1 MRIVYPDNYNEF
13 ECAAGK
19 CPDTCC
25 KGWQIEIDDKSL
37 EKYERH
43 IGHFSDRLQES
54 IDWNEG
60 CFKHDDSGRCA
71 LLNKDN
77 LCEMVLNM
85 GEDSLCPTCALYPR
99 HVEEYEGLREW
110 SLSMSCPVAAAMI
123 LGKKDPVHFVE
134 ERNDDDDPLIKEFG
148 DFDFLLFTELEDA
161 RQVIYAMIQDR
172 EMPIGARINALMQ
185 MSLQLQI
192 CVEENR
198 ISNMK
203 DIVNVYAGV
212 NDVAIDGKKKVI
224 ESGEEYED
232 ILDYGDSLSKL
243 NIEDPR
249 KRYEFL
255 QETFSVFSKLEC
267 MREGWQE
274 IVDAE
279 RDMLSKGVENYVRL
293 RRGFKE
299 HMLNKEWWPILEENF
314 LMAFVYTYFCGAVYD
329 DWIDTKL
336 MLGVFSLVYTEEF
349 IMNLYYK
356 DSENSALNDAEEDD
370 GDDDVKIF
378 REVEAHE
385 TTDVTFEDCVG
396 IVYRYVREIEH
407 SDNNLN
413 TLEEFLHEYLFSP
426 A

>member
-13 ECAAGK
+13 ECAADK

-25 KGWQIEIDDKSL
+25 KGWQIEIDDRSL

-54 IDWNEG
+54 IDWNVG
-60 CFKHDDSGRCA
+60 CFKQDEKGRCA
-71 LLNKDN
+71 LLNQDN

-110 SLSMSCPVAAAMI
+110 SLSMSCPVAASLV
-123 LGKKDPVHFVE
+123 LGRKDPVHFVE

-161 RQVIYAMIQDR
+161 RQVIYAMIQNR

-255 QETFSVFSKLEC
+255 QETFSVFGKLQC
-267 MREGWQE
+267 MRDGWQE
-274 IVDAE
+274 IIDAE
-279 RDMLSKGVENYVRL
+279 RDMLLKGAENYVRL
-293 RRGFKE
+293 RRGFRDK
-299 HMLNKEWWPILEENF
+299 MLEKEWWPIFEENF

-349 IMNLYYK
+349 IMNLYYSGI
-356 DSENSALNDAEEDD
+356 DEEDTN
-370 GDDDVKIF
+370 GEDDVKVYN
-378 REVEAHE
+378 RNSNLKHE
-385 TTDVTFEDCVG
+385 ITFEDCVG
-396 IVYRYVREIEH
+396 IAYRYVREIEH
-407 SDNNLN
+407 SDENLN